1 MEGGSTIEDSV
12 QACQA
17 FERAGVDLL
26 DISGGFCGY
35 THPTCKQQGYFSEIT
50 AKIKQ
55 QVSIPVLL
63 TGGITTADAA
73 NALLVEQK
81 ADLIGVGRAIL
92 QNSHWA
98 KEALQIL
105 S

>member
-1 MEGGSTIEDSV
+1 MGILT
-12 QACQA
+12 
-17 FERAGVDLL
+17 
-26 DISGGFCGY
+26 
-35 THPTCKQQGYFSEIT
+35 PPCKQQGYFSEIT